1 MSSGDPTGAVR
12 SLARATGLPESFI
25 AELALKNELRSLFD
39 SHGRLR
45 GDTRK
50 TTHRAAATTVNDNP
64 IDPRQ
69 AVLALHAK
77 RRPRQGRPGHQAQAD
92 TLGKRWPQTREE
104 GPSR

>member
-12 SLARATGLPESFI
+12 SLTRATGLPESFI
-25 AELALKNELRSLFD
+25 AGLALRDELRSLFD
-39 SHGRLR
+39 SQGRLR
-45 GDTRK
+45 RDARETR
-50 TTHRAAATTVNDNP
+50 RAATTDDSR

-69 AVLALHAK
+69 AALALHAK
-77 RRPRQGRPGHQAQAD
+77 RRPQQGRPGHQAQAD